1 MAKLTS
7 FANPQLFN
15 ARATTKLLE
24 SSARKIAA
32 TARNEVDANYKKRE
46 ATWKKKLEGA
56 DETMREAVKKER
68 KAGQLKRKWQWQAHE
83 QQYKEYEELF
93 TEHMGVVAFEKQ
105 LKTAAVHSAVD
116 CGKSQHKQVLQEKE
130 QSLAALEETMQ
141 KLEMDAELA
150 SKQMV
155 EIRREYSRKWKEQ
168 KGNAAAEEVERWEWA

>member
-7 FANPQLFN
+7 FANPQLFD
-15 ARATTKLLE
+15 ARATIKLLE

-32 TARNEVDANYKKRE
+32 TARNEVEFVYKKRE

-56 DETMREAVKKER
+56 DETMREAAKKER
-68 KAGQLKRKWQWQAHE
+68 KAGQLKRKWQAHE
-83 QQYKEYEELF
+83 QQYKEYEEFF

-116 CGKSQHKQVLQEKE
+116 YGKSQHKQVLQEKE

-155 EIRREYSRKWKEQ
+155 EIRRDYSRKWKEQ
-168 KGNAAAEEVERWEWA
+168 KCNVAAEEVERWEWT

>member
-7 FANPQLFN
+7 FANPQLFD
-15 ARATTKLLE
+15 ARATIKLLE

-32 TARNEVDANYKKRE
+32 TARNEVEFVYKKRE

-56 DETMREAVKKER
+56 DETMREAAKKER
-68 KAGQLKRKWQWQAHE
+68 KAGQLKRKWQAHE
-83 QQYKEYEELF
+83 QQYKEYEQFF

-116 CGKSQHKQVLQEKE
+116 CGKSQHKQVLQEKD
-130 QSLAALEETMQ
+130 QSPAALEETMQ

-168 KGNAAAEEVERWEWA
+168 KGNAAAEEVERWEWT